1 MKDPCRTS
9 VFLFLVKDC
18 HHSSNAKLVQ
28 DIAAVPN
35 GEGVLPIEAIATM
48 SIMTLAV
55 WEEEEEKGAPQTS
68 HVELALLEL

>member
-1 MKDPCRTS
+1 
-9 VFLFLVKDC
+9 
-18 HHSSNAKLVQ
+18 VQ